1 MGRAAP
7 VSFGTERVREG
18 HAEQNKNQRTRVYTH
33 FRASNRSCICLFFV
47 RKADFVADVPVSRH
61 LAVGKWKIFAVRKQQ
76 GNGQAGYAGLPWKRS
91 RMIENYGGVQHTWL
105 VLQV

>member
-1 MGRAAP
+1 MAAP

-47 RKADFVADVPVSRH
+47 RKADFVADLPAIGQI
-61 LAVGKWKIFAVRKQQ
+61 LPELRKLVTDRYQMQ
-76 GNGQAGYAGLPWKRS
+76 NKNHGS
-91 RMIENYGGVQHTWL
+91 IIENDGGVRHTWL
-105 VLQV
+105 VSQV